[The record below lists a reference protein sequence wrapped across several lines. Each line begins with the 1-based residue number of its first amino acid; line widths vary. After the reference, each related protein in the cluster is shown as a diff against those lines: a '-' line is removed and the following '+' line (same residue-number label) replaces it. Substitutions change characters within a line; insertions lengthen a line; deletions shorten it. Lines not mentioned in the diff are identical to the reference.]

1 MVHILD
7 LHFLNFDHAIA
18 SFLIETTQGPVI
30 VETGPYSTFLSI
42 KKRLAEH
49 GYQVSD
55 VKNVFLTH
63 IHFDHA
69 GAAWAFAQQGAKIY
83 LHPFGAPHMEDPSKL
98 YNSAK
103 KIYLDQ
109 MERLWGAMEK
119 IPADQLVSV
128 DDGAKIRVGE
138 TEIIGWHTPGHARHH
153 ITWQLVDMLFT
164 GDVAGVKIDNGP
176 VVAPCPPPDINLEEW
191 NQSIDSLLEKKA
203 KKLFLT
209 HYGEVTEISD
219 HFHELR
225 SILNNWAYWV
235 KEKWEQ
241 GLSAEEI
248 TPLFTKY
255 TADQLRSKGVSDH
268 GLERYEAANPSWM
281 SVAGLIRYWKKNL
294 DSNSETSKS

>member
-7 LHFLNFDHAIA
+7 LHFLNLDHAIA

-30 VETGPYSTFLSI
+30 VETGPYSTFPSM

-69 GAAWAFAQQGAKIY
+69 GAAWAFAKEGAKIY
-83 LHPFGAPHMEDPSKL
+83 VHPFGAPHMEDPSKL

-103 KIYLDQ
+103 QIYLDQ

-119 IPADQLVSV
+119 IPADQLIPV
-128 DDGAKIRVGE
+128 DDAAKIVVGE

-153 ITWQLVDMLFT
+153 ITWQLADMLFT
-164 GDVAGVKIDNGP
+164 GDVAGVKIENGP
-176 VVAPCPPPDINLEEW
+176 VVAPCPPPDINQEEW
-191 NQSIDSLLEKKA
+191 NQSIDSLLEKNA

-219 HFHELR
+219 HFHALR
-225 SILNNWAYWV
+225 KILNDWAYWM

-241 GLSAEEI
+241 GMSADEI

-281 SVAGLIRYWKKNL
+281 SVAGLIRYWKKKS
-294 DSNSETSKS
+294 DSSNETSKA